1 VAAAGIGPSTA
12 AGVPLI
18 AVVSTGIALRSTGTS
33 IGAVTEPMGAA
44 LGERPDA
51 TGDDGLGG
59 TGLSDETDASAE
71 SGRAPV
77 MRLGAGGGTGSERV
91 PLGADAA
98 FGSLTGRASRFGAGG
113 GTLRR
118 GPGGGFAASETAA
131 VPAAAA
137 GGLFVVERGG
147 GLLRDGRGGAGA
159 ADTRGAPDVS
169 PPAWFAGAALRLG
182 AAGGIEFGRGRGG
195 AGFFG
200 EGESS
205 AMTRVS

>member
-1 VAAAGIGPSTA
+1 MTAEGIGASTA
-12 AGVPLI
+12 AGVPPT
-18 AVVSTGIALRSTGTS
+18 AVTSTGIELRSTGTS
-33 IGAVTEPMGAA
+33 IGAVTEPIGAA

-51 TGDDGLGG
+51 TGDDGLDG
-59 TGLSDETDASAE
+59 TGLSDETEARAE

-77 MRLGAGGGTGSERV
+77 TRLGAGGGTGSERV
-91 PLGADAA
+91 PLGAGEPAA
-98 FGSLTGRASRFGAGG
+98 LGSLTGRLGAGG

-118 GPGGGFAASETAA
+118 GAGGGFALKETAA
-131 VPAAAA
+131 VPAGA
-137 GGLFVVERGG
+137 GGGLLRDGRGG
-147 GLLRDGRGGAGA
+147 GLLRDGRGGWGAAEVRGALEVSPAAGA
-159 ADTRGAPDVS
+159 P
-169 PPAWFAGAALRLG
+169 LRLG